1 MSLKVKG
8 NGRKIELVFCDDANI
23 EEALK
28 EIEAL
33 KNDKFFVSA
42 ECEVSYSGLILTY
55 DEEIRLFESVK
66 NVFGENC
73 VFNKKCF
80 LSEKEI
86 TYSLKENE
94 NICLVVN
101 KSLRSGESVVSRG
114 DVIVYGDVNAGA
126 EIEAEGNV
134 TVTGALRGSVY
145 VKNKGSVY
153 ATYMEPSQIRI
164 GNVISYNKR
173 AKKVGSALA
182 KAENGEIIL
191 ECL

>member
-8 NGRKIELVFCDDANI
+8 NGRRIELVFSENLNI

-28 EIEAL
+28 EIDTL

-55 DEEIRLFESVK
+55 DEEIKLFERVK

-86 TYSLKENE
+86 TYSLNENE
-94 NICLVVN
+94 NISLVVR
-101 KSLRSGESVVSRG
+101 KSLRSGESVVS
-114 DVIVYGDVNAGA
+114 
-126 EIEAEGNV
+126 
-134 TVTGALRGSVY
+134 
-145 VKNKGSVY
+145 
-153 ATYMEPSQIRI
+153 
-164 GNVISYNKR
+164 
-173 AKKVGSALA
+173 
-182 KAENGEIIL
+182 
-191 ECL
+191 